1 MSTESPKPEEKL
13 STRDRLLEKRRAK
26 RAEATPTPE
35 ASETTKPARRT
46 TRKK

>member
-1 MSTESPKPEEKL
+1 MSEEKL

-26 RAEATPTPE
+26 RAEAPPDG
-35 ASETTKPARRT
+35 SETAETPKRARRT